1 MFCKN
6 CGSELSDSA
15 KFCTKCGTKVEST
28 PTPVVEEP
36 KAKEKVKEKV
46 VYKEKVLDIPP
57 EYKPISMWGYFG
69 YELLFSIPLIGFIL
83 LIVFALGG
91 HSNKNV
97 RNFAASYFCLFIIG
111 VVIFIALISAGALGY
126 LTFSALGN

>member
-15 KFCTKCGTKVEST
+15 KFCTKCGTKVEAK

-36 KAKEKVKEKV
+36 KEKVKEKV

-57 EYKPISMWGYFG
+57 EYKPISIS
-69 YELLFSIPLIGFIL
+69 LKP
-83 LIVFALGG
+83 
-91 HSNKNV
+91 
-97 RNFAASYFCLFIIG
+97 II
-111 VVIFIALISAGALGY
+111 
-126 LTFSALGN
+126 